1 MVIAIDGPAGSG
13 KSSIAKLLAE
23 KLGFVYI
30 NSGNLY
36 RAVTL
41 RIMNLGVDIA
51 DTTAMTLCA
60 ADADIRYCGRRL
72 NLDGVDV
79 EDMLHSSKVDAI
91 VAQVSSIPG
100 LRDIVNC
107 HVRKMASM
115 GDVVA
120 EGRDMTTIVF
130 PDAQFKFFL
139 DASIEARASRRLSQ
153 GTSGI
158 DYHKIVE
165 NIRMRDEIDRT
176 KSVGSLKIA
185 ADAEYLDSSDLTMDQ
200 VYEKV
205 YMKILH
211 QRELYG
217 H

>member
-23 KLGFVYI
+23 RLGYAYI

-36 RAVTL
+36 RAITL
-41 RIMNLGVDIA
+41 RSLLLGVDRSDA
-51 DTTAMTLCA
+51 AAMTSCA
-60 ADADIRYCGRRL
+60 ADADIRYLGRRL
-72 NLDGVDV
+72 NLDGIDV
-79 EDMLHSSKVDAI
+79 EDRLHSPGIDAI
-91 VAQVSSIPG
+91 VAQVSAISG
-100 LRDIVNC
+100 LRDVVNE
-107 HVRKMASM
+107 HVRKMAE
-115 GDVVA
+115 GRDVVA
-120 EGRDMTTIVF
+120 EGRDMTTVVF
-130 PDAQFKFFL
+130 PEAHIKFFL
-139 DASIEARASRRLSQ
+139 DASIEARARRRLAQ
-153 GTSGI
+153 GTSGE
-158 DYHKIVE
+158 DYVKIVE
-165 NIRMRDEIDRT
+165 NIRMRDEIDCT

-200 VYEKV
+200 VYDKV